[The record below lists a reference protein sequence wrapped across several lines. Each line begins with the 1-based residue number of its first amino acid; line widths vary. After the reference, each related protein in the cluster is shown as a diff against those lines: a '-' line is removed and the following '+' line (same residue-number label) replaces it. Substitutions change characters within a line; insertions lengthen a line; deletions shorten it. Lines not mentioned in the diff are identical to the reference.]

1 MLDDYKRS
9 YEECANLIKDWKSIS
24 SIDLCN
30 NYIKNLNTDSNKA
43 QSYLSAVICRYW
55 YII

>member
-30 NYIKNLNTDSNKA
+30 NYIENLEIDPDKA
-43 QSYLSAVICRYW
+43 
-55 YII
+55 